1 MIELIDWFRLFQI
14 TPNDPLPKTI
24 CKTCMK
30 RVETHHELMIKI
42 QKHRD
47 VFLNSASPRI
57 ELVRLEE
64 MVASRAATT
73 NSIGNRSQ
81 NNRTSANNDAMET
94 NVIDENDN
102 NSSTEENSRNDR
114 NSSSNSSNSNTS
126 SNNPQ

>member
-1 MIELIDWFRLFQI
+1 MIKLIYWFRIFQI

-64 MVASRAATT
+64 MVATRAVTA

-81 NNRTSANNDAMET
+81 NNRTSSNNDTMDT
-94 NVIDENDN
+94 NRIDENDN
-102 NSSTEENSRNDR
+102 TNSSTEENSRNDSNNS
-114 NSSSNSSNSNTS
+114 NSSSNH
-126 SNNPQ
+126 PQ